1 MEDGAL
7 TLAGSSVIRWSGRTQ
22 ARRHRAGRADL
33 HRAL

>member
-22 ARRHRAGRADL
+22 RDAIMQGELTYIEA
-33 HRAL
+33 